1 MKLLQLYFSVIN
13 NNLIEK
19 KSASLK
25 KKKEEAQN
33 SERKLQNNQ
42 NYVQEKI
49 VYTHRTGVTRY
60 ESPSSRQIEQSV
72 YE

>member
-1 MKLLQLYFSVIN
+1 MKRSLLHS
-13 NNLIEK
+13 K
-19 KSASLK
+19 KE
-25 KKKEEAQN
+25 EEAQN

-60 ESPSSRQIEQSV
+60 ESPSLRQIEQSV